1 MHDTDLQVLRALHA
15 WRAADK
21 PALLAT
27 LMRTWGRGAR
37 QPISLLAL
45 SASGET
51 VGSSLSGI
59 EDELLKHVRRSDL
72 LSRSSP
78 PQLRRHKID
87 SEQAQSFGWP
97 RGGTLELLLE
107 FSPSAASLGEMLGL
121 IDAGFRVRRNISI
134 ADGAVELS
142 LEDDLP
148 AVAQPLRVSVGFGP
162 AFRLLLIGGGALSA
176 DVAHLALMCG
186 FKVTVCDE
194 RAHTGSADGVDWTRD
209 APDEAVRRF
218 MPDCN
223 SAVIAIAHDAQ
234 RIDAAL
240 LEALDTDAMYIGA
253 IGSHRSA
260 ESLRTRLE
268 ASVHLTPKVL
278 DRLKGPIGIYI
289 DSQSPAE
296 IALSVMTELVA
307 TKNGVAPSFG
317 WTSIGPEAVSLVRH
331 VGGVLA
337 NAPDF

>member
-1 MHDTDLQVLRALHA
+1 MHETDLEVLRTLHA
-15 WRAADK
+15 WRVADK

-27 LMRTWGRGAR
+27 MMRTWGRDAK
-37 QPISLLAL
+37 QPISLLAM

-51 VGSSLSGI
+51 VGSGLNGI
-59 EDELLKHVRRSDL
+59 QDELLKHVRRSDL

-78 PQLRRHKID
+78 PQLRRHEID

-97 RGGTLELLLE
+97 RGGILEVLLE

-134 ADGAVELS
+134 ADGTVELS
-142 LEDDLP
+142 LEDYLP
-148 AVAQPLRVSVGFGP
+148 VLAQPLRITVGFGP

-176 DVAHLALMCG
+176 DVAHLALRCG

-194 RAHTGSADGVDWTRD
+194 DPHHGPAVGVDWMRN

-223 SAVIAIAHDAQ
+223 SAVVAMALDAP
-234 RIDAAL
+234 RLDAAL
-240 LEALDTDAMYIGA
+240 LEALNTDAMYIGS

-268 ASVHLTPKVL
+268 ASVHLAPEVL
-278 DRLKGPIGIYI
+278 NRLRSPIGLYL
-289 DSQSPAE
+289 DSLSPAE

-307 TKNGVAPSFG
+307 TKNGVASSFG
-317 WTSIGPEAVSLVRH
+317 GTSIGPEASSRH
-331 VGGVLA
+331 VGGMLTD
-337 NAPDF
+337 APDF